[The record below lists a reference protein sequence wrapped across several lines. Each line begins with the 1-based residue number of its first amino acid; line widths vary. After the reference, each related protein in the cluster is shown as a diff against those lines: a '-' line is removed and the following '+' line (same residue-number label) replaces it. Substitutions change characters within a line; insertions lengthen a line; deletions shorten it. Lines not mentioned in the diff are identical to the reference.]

1 MAFHLSDS
9 GVLSMPNCPGNLPA
23 RQACRTLTRT
33 IRKELPVAAI
43 DYEAEYN
50 NRAHVPEHP
59 EIFLRWT
66 RDAELFRAEALQAG
80 RAELGLSYGDTPRQF
95 VDLFLPETG
104 EAAPLAMFVHGG
116 WWRSLDPSF
125 HSHVAR
131 GPTANG
137 IMVAVVG
144 YDLCPT
150 VTIADIIEQ
159 IRRACLFLWQRFDR
173 RVFVYGHSAGG
184 HLAGAM
190 VATDWPALY
199 PKAPANLVPAGY
211 SISGV
216 FDLAPLIST
225 SVNLDLRLDAAAARQ
240 VSPVFWPLKPG
251 HVFDA
256 VVGGLESNEFKRQSR
271 LITETWQGV
280 AQTRYEEI
288 AGKNHFTVIEALADP
303 QSAMTARVTELAKSV
318 AS

>member
-1 MAFHLSDS
+1 M
-9 GVLSMPNCPGNLPA
+9 
-23 RQACRTLTRT
+23 
-33 IRKELPVAAI
+33 AAI

-50 NRAHVPEHP
+50 NRARVPEHP

-66 RDAELFRAEALQAG
+66 RDAELFRAEALKEG

-95 VDLFLPETG
+95 FDLFLPAAGET
-104 EAAPLAMFVHGG
+104 APLAMFVHGG

-150 VTIADIIEQ
+150 VTIADIVAQ
-159 IRRACLFLWQRFDR
+159 IRRACAFLWLRFGR
-173 RVFVYGHSAGG
+173 RIFIYGHSAGG

-190 VATDWPALY
+190 VATDWPSLY
-199 PKAPANLVPAGY
+199 PKAPADLIPAGY

-216 FDLAPLIST
+216 FDLAPLIGT
-225 SVNLDLRLDAAAARQ
+225 SVNQDLRLDAAAARQ
-240 VSPVFWPLKPG
+240 VSPVYWPLQPG

-256 VVGGLESNEFKRQSR
+256 VVGGLESDEFKRQSR
-271 LITETWQGV
+271 LIAQTWQGV

-288 AGKNHFTVIEALADP
+288 AGKNHFTVIESLADP
-303 QSAMTARVTELAKSV
+303 QSAMTARVTALAKSV
-318 AS
+318 AR